1 MSIAARYRRLCN
13 RAGEDGWSRL
23 FGYPLARLALVWLER
38 IPALHPNHLTLA
50 SIGTRA
56 AGAGLLLSSEPG
68 PLRAGVVLLQL
79 GQVLDSM
86 DGTLAR
92 ARGQHSPAG
101 AFLDKVGDALCLG
114 LLAAVVGLRAAP
126 DGALFAV
133 AAVAG
138 AFLNLLRGYM
148 HWVARALAPAR
159 PGEPLDGARPRDEP
173 VRPFRE
179 WLDGFR
185 RLLLA
190 GEADLY
196 LWVSIAAVLGA
207 WREAAVILAVSQ
219 AIAVLAMLGVHLRRQ
234 VS

>member
-38 IPALHPNHLTLA
+38 IPGLHPNHLTLA

-56 AGAGLLLSSEPG
+56 AGAALLLSADRG
-68 PLRAGVVLLQL
+68 PLLAGVILLQL

-114 LLAAVVGLRAAP
+114 LLAVVVGLRAAP

-138 AFLNLLRGYM
+138 AFLHLLRGYM
-148 HWVARALAPAR
+148 HWLARALAPAR
-159 PGEPLDGARPRDEP
+159 ARQPLDGARPAEEP
-173 VRPFRE
+173 VHLLRE
-179 WLDGFR
+179 WLGGFP

-190 GEADLY
+190 GEADFY
-196 LWVSIAAVLGA
+196 LWISIAAVLGA
-207 WREAAVILAVSQ
+207 WREAAVALAVSQ
-219 AIAVLAMLGVHLRRQ
+219 AIAVVALLGVHLRRQ